1 MGWTYEEFLAQPLEY
16 TYLLAADAL
25 LKSES
30 IREDSPV
37 PVRGQASGAGFSPRE
52 RVIRYTLRPQ
62 R

>member
-16 TYLLAADAL
+16 IYLLAADAVL
-25 LKSES
+25 ESES

-37 PVRGQASGAGFSPRE
+37 PARGQASGAGSAPRE